1 MVMFKL
7 SGGKLMKS
15 AVFQVRIQVEEDQEI
30 NPLYLAEELQA
41 SINSM
46 YSYLDSETGEHSN
59 NKIVGYKFEYDN
71 FVPFTPQ
78 ETYT

>member
-1 MVMFKL
+1 
-7 SGGKLMKS
+7 MKS

>member
-1 MVMFKL
+1 
-7 SGGKLMKS
+7 MKS

-41 SINSM
+41 SLNSM
-46 YSYLDSETGEHSN
+46 SDIDPAVQGAYGAN

-71 FVPFTPQ
+71 FVPFIAKG
-78 ETYT
+78 EY

>member
-1 MVMFKL
+1 
-7 SGGKLMKS
+7 MKS

-46 YSYLDSETGEHSN
+46 YSYN

-71 FVPFTPQ
+71 FVPFRYQ
-78 ETYT
+78 EEY